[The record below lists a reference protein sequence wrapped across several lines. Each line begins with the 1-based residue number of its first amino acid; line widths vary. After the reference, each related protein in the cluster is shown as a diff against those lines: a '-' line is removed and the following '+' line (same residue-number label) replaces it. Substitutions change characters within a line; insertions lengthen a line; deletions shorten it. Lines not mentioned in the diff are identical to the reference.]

1 MSDIASKGLVYAL
14 DPAVLGY
21 ERDEKKF
28 FKKPE
33 ALSALKNILQAQQFD
48 AIPLIQRYNGEV
60 THLARRKLHD
70 GDEHEVHILSKS
82 EVECVS
88 RDSSILQCMFRI
100 LANQHHI
107 LLLEDDEGR
116 VTDILTISML
126 NSEKVKSYLRLKVS
140 QLSEDDW
147 NWNSDYLSN
156 SKKVDIDYAA
166 EIFSQIKEL
175 AELLSEDYIERTKS
189 VPKDIDVSKKI
200 VKLLSDLQPLKPFSG
215 NIESLS
221 LVNEGFY
228 LEASVETK
236 PEHTAKEIQH
246 EWGGSLSEIDGE
258 EYDKEEKKEIRDLAF
273 NLFTKA
279 NDWDE
284 LLFRKN
290 DNSLIKLSKTDE
302 DEITESDVV
311 EIDEEDDFFSIA
323 RELFENRCKM
333 LVVKNI
339 GSKWPGIIT
348 IHDFALSTKVQN
360 YLLSLMT
367 KIETNCREKLVSE
380 GIQYFNDKRSKKRK
394 LISVVNF
401 NDVIETLNDR
411 GLLSKRGKQ
420 NKKLDVIRFCRNKL
434 VHEIIGSDLD
444 ELPKYLEYI
453 FLKGFL
459 YSEEL
464 YNDDLNGLFAI
475 DDHSHD
481 VFRNIVALDAFV
493 FGSEYLIGSRTS
505 KELRKL
511 VDKFDDLE
519 IENNQI
525 TIKLDSESK
534 KVNNALDKEMNLGTW
549 RSMMES
555 YYPGISEISIIDRQ
569 DSHP

>member
-1 MSDIASKGLVYAL
+1 MCDIASNGLVYAL
-14 DPAVLGY
+14 DPIKEGY
-21 ERDEKKF
+21 QHDDPK
-28 FKKPE
+28 
-33 ALSALKNILQAQQFD
+33 ALSALGNILETQQFD
-48 AIPLIQRYNGEV
+48 AIPIIWNHKGMV

-70 GDEHEVHILSKS
+70 GDEHEVHILTKS

-88 RDSSILQCMFRI
+88 RDSSILECMFRI

-107 LLLEDDEGR
+107 LLLEDSEGR

-140 QLSEDDW
+140 HLSEDDW

-166 EIFSQIKEL
+166 EIFSQIEEL

-246 EWGGSLSEIDGE
+246 EWGGSLSEIGGE
-258 EYDKEEKKEIRDLAF
+258 EYDKDEKKEIRDLAF

-302 DEITESDVV
+302 NEIIESDVV
-311 EIDEEDDFFSIA
+311 EIDEGDDFFSIA

-380 GIQYFNDKRSKKRK
+380 GIQYFYDKRSKKKK

-511 VDKFDDLE
+511 VDKFDDIE
-519 IENNQI
+519 INNNQI

-534 KVNNALDKEMNLGTW
+534 NVNNALDKKMNLGTW

-569 DSHP
+569 D

>member
-1 MSDIASKGLVYAL
+1 M
-14 DPAVLGY
+14 
-21 ERDEKKF
+21 
-28 FKKPE
+28 
-33 ALSALKNILQAQQFD
+33 
-48 AIPLIQRYNGEV
+48 
-60 THLARRKLHD
+60 
-70 GDEHEVHILSKS
+70 
-82 EVECVS
+82 
-88 RDSSILQCMFRI
+88 
-100 LANQHHI
+100 
-107 LLLEDDEGR
+107 
-116 VTDILTISML
+116 
-126 NSEKVKSYLRLKVS
+126 
-140 QLSEDDW
+140 
-147 NWNSDYLSN
+147 
-156 SKKVDIDYAA
+156 
-166 EIFSQIKEL
+166 
-175 AELLSEDYIERTKS
+175 
-189 VPKDIDVSKKI
+189 
-200 VKLLSDLQPLKPFSG
+200 
-215 NIESLS
+215 
-221 LVNEGFY
+221 
-228 LEASVETK
+228 
-236 PEHTAKEIQH
+236 
-246 EWGGSLSEIDGE
+246 
-258 EYDKEEKKEIRDLAF
+258 
-273 NLFTKA
+273 
-279 NDWDE
+279 
-284 LLFRKN
+284 
-290 DNSLIKLSKTDE
+290 IKLSKTDE
-302 DEITESDVV
+302 NEIIESDVV
-311 EIDEEDDFFSIA
+311 EIDEGDDFFSIA

-380 GIQYFNDKRSKKRK
+380 GIQYFYDKRSKKKK

-444 ELPKYLEYI
+444 ELPKYLEDI

-511 VDKFDDLE
+511 VDKFDDIE
-519 IENNQI
+519 INNNQI

-534 KVNNALDKEMNLGTW
+534 NVNNALDKKMNLGTW

-569 DSHP
+569 D